1 MAESWESKAIQEAGK
16 KWAEAK
22 AKGDTAGMA
31 AASAEANRLRAEAGY
46 SMSGSKSNSDVTV
59 TDQSKWKSSGTQ
71 KNYESEVHG
80 IGSPQSISQ
89 SQYNQQYG
97 PGGTIVD
104 NLNQKVVQNSTKK
117 TTTTAT
123 TPTEQTGSTAQTGS
137 TTQNTTAQS
146 QSTVPA
152 GATIRTIYK
161 ADGTTAQ
168 GYIKNG
174 TTYYMDGTP
183 LQNGDAVI
191 DDNGKKW
198 VKGDTAQNAQVK
210 AELDADRTNTGTSL
224 IPNYSGTTMPTTYE
238 ELYLMLQNNAQKN
251 ADETAAYYEK
261 LLQQN
266 QAQIDYTTQAA
277 IKEQEAQLEQSK
289 QDAYEMQKQAYIQSL
304 KDQDNLALQAAARGD
319 AGGIGLKQYSDSA
332 NTYDKQVYEINLQL
346 KNLEAEVAQKVA
358 DLKAQGEFEAANY
371 ALEIGMAQIKDLQSQ
386 RDALQNL
393 QISLAQ
399 NAMEYNQQVSDI
411 AFDRAL
417 QRLQLGVFSAD
428 DAKALGISDA
438 DAERIANQLN
448 ITAQIDLKTAEQQLE
463 ALKSTTGSA
472 ITTETGGDDGNPKEP
487 VKKVDPIDDG
497 GDDNGGNDDNKNN
510 IDTTGMSSKQK
521 EAVTQMNSFSGNAAK
536 TRDSIL
542 ASINVGNVTQDQV
555 MTQIQFGQKSGNL
568 SEEQAKIMMLALLG
582 VVVKDPTNYGN
593 QIQIR

>member
-31 AASAEANRLRAEAGY
+31 AASAEANRLRSEAGY
-46 SMSGSKSNSDVTV
+46 SMNGSKSNSDVRV
-59 TDQSKWKSSGTQ
+59 SDQAKWKSSGTQ
-71 KNYESEVHG
+71 KQYESEVHG
-80 IGSPQSISQ
+80 IGSPKSISQ

-104 NLNQKVVQNSTKK
+104 NLNQKVAQNSAKK
-117 TTTTAT
+117 TTAAT
-123 TPTEQTGSTAQTGS
+123 TPTVGS
-137 TTQNTTAQS
+137 TTQPTTTAQS
-146 QSTVPA
+146 QNTAPAGSTV
-152 GATIRTIYK
+152 RTIYK

-210 AELDADRTNTGTSL
+210 SELDAQRAGVTGNSL
-224 IPNYSGTTMPTTYE
+224 VPNSTGTTMPTTYE
-238 ELYLMLQNNAQKN
+238 ELYLMLQNNAQKT

-261 LLQQN
+261 LLEQQ

-277 IKEQEAQLEQSK
+277 IKEQQAQLDQSK

-346 KNLEAEVAQKVA
+346 KNLEADVAQKVA

-371 ALEIGMAQIKDLQSQ
+371 ALEIGMAQIKDLQNQ
-386 RDALQNL
+386 RDTLQNL
-393 QISLAQ
+393 QISIAQ
-399 NAMEYNQQVSDI
+399 NAMNYNQQSSDI

-417 QRLQLGVFSAD
+417 QRLQLGAFSAE

-463 ALKSTTGSA
+463 ALKSTTGPA

-487 VKKVDPIDDG
+487 VKKVPVKKVPVKKEPVKKVDPI
-497 GDDNGGNDDNKNN
+497 

-542 ASINVGNVTQDQV
+542 RSINVGNVTQDQV

-568 SEEQAKIMMLALLG
+568 SEDQAKIMMLALLG

>member
-46 SMSGSKSNSDVTV
+46 SMNGSKSNSDVSV
-59 TDQSKWKSSGTQ
+59 TDQAKWKSSGTQ
-71 KNYESEVHG
+71 KQYESEVHG
-80 IGSPQSISQ
+80 IGSPKSISQ

-104 NLNQKVVQNSTKK
+104 NLNQKVAQNSAKK
-117 TTTTAT
+117 TTAAT
-123 TPTEQTGSTAQTGS
+123 TPTVGS
-137 TTQNTTAQS
+137 TTQPTTTAQS
-146 QSTVPA
+146 QNTAPAGSTV
-152 GATIRTIYK
+152 RTIYK

-210 AELDADRTNTGTSL
+210 SELDAQRSGVTGNSL
-224 IPNYSGTTMPTTYE
+224 IPNSTGTTMPTTYE
-238 ELYLMLQNNAQKN
+238 ELYLMLQNNAQKT

-261 LLQQN
+261 LLQQQ

-277 IKEQEAQLEQSK
+277 IKEQQAQLDQSK

-346 KNLEAEVAQKVA
+346 KNLEADVAQKVA

-371 ALEIGMAQIKDLQSQ
+371 ALEIGMAQIKDLQNQ
-386 RDALQNL
+386 RDTLQNL
-393 QISLAQ
+393 QISIAQ
-399 NAMEYNQQVSDI
+399 NAMNYNQQSSDI

-417 QRLQLGVFSAD
+417 QRLQLGAFSAE

-487 VKKVDPIDDG
+487 VKKVDPI
-497 GDDNGGNDDNKNN
+497 

-568 SEEQAKIMMLALLG
+568 SEDQAKIMMLALLG

>member
-46 SMSGSKSNSDVTV
+46 SMNGSKSNSDVSV
-59 TDQSKWKSSGTQ
+59 TDQAKWKSSGTQ
-71 KNYESEVHG
+71 KQYESEVHG
-80 IGSPQSISQ
+80 IGSPKSISQ

-104 NLNQKVVQNSTKK
+104 NLNQKVAQNSAKK
-117 TTTTAT
+117 TTAAT
-123 TPTEQTGSTAQTGS
+123 TPTVGS
-137 TTQNTTAQS
+137 TTQPTTTTQNQNTAPAG
-146 QSTVPA
+146 STV
-152 GATIRTIYK
+152 RTIYK

-210 AELDADRTNTGTSL
+210 SELDAQRSGVTGNSL
-224 IPNYSGTTMPTTYE
+224 IPNSTGTTMPTTYE
-238 ELYLMLQNNAQKN
+238 ELYLMLQNNAQKT

-261 LLQQN
+261 LLQQQ

-277 IKEQEAQLEQSK
+277 IKEQQAQLDQSK

-346 KNLEAEVAQKVA
+346 KNLEADVAQKVA

-371 ALEIGMAQIKDLQSQ
+371 ALEIGMAQIKDLQNQ
-386 RDALQNL
+386 RDTLQNL
-393 QISLAQ
+393 QISIAQ
-399 NAMEYNQQVSDI
+399 NAMNYNQQSSDI

-417 QRLQLGVFSAD
+417 QRLQLGAFSAE

-487 VKKVDPIDDG
+487 VKKVPVKKVPVKKEPVKKVDPI
-497 GDDNGGNDDNKNN
+497 

-568 SEEQAKIMMLALLG
+568 SEDQAKIMMLALLG